1 MPFARLLATLGALF
15 LICPA
20 ATSKIAEKRHSAGP
34 NSLAAQSA
42 GLSPAA
48 TEVARVRVQWAQF
61 LNSKQIG
68 PIMTLYAPNAVF
80 LQPTGERIS
89 GAPSIRAL
97 NEKIWKMFT
106 PNITMHG
113 VTTKVSCDMAYDEG
127 DFHETITSVSSGA
140 KQQTQGQYLMVFKR
154 DNHGK
159 WLIVEQ
165 VWTGAEPKNL

>member
-61 LNSKQIG
+61 LNSNRS
-68 PIMTLYAPNAVF
+68 A
-80 LQPTGERIS
+80 RS
-89 GAPSIRAL
+89 
-97 NEKIWKMFT
+97 
-106 PNITMHG
+106 
-113 VTTKVSCDMAYDEG
+113 
-127 DFHETITSVSSGA
+127 
-140 KQQTQGQYLMVFKR
+140 
-154 DNHGK
+154 
-159 WLIVEQ
+159 
-165 VWTGAEPKNL
+165 